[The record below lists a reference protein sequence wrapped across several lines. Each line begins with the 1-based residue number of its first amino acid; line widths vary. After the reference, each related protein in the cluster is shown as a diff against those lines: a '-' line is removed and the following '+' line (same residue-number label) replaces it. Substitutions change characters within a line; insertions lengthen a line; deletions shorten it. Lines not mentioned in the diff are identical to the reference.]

1 MALPMLLALL
11 FLLDKPAIAA
21 WTQPKGEG
29 LAILTFGH
37 YVAEEAF
44 DRAGER
50 HKMARF
56 AKQELRAYMVYGLTD
71 RLTLGIEPTLRRV
84 RTAYAP
90 PQSGWAEGD
99 LFARYLLW
107 QGGEAVLSAQ
117 ALVKIPSSDER
128 LTEPG
133 RETRDIDT
141 EGRVLFGSNLTLFGL
156 PGFGVAE
163 AAFRRRFGAA
173 ADEMRADLT
182 LGLRPWP
189 RWTLLAQ
196 SFNIVSMRNAQT
208 PEAPDFDQYKA
219 QGSVVYDLTTRIGLQ
234 AGAFTE
240 YAGRNVGAGHS
251 VFLALWLR
259 F

>member
-1 MALPMLLALL
+1 MLLALA
-11 FLLDKPAIAA
+11 FVPDRPAFAA

-29 LAILTFGH
+29 LSILTFNH

-44 DRAGER
+44 DRESER
-50 HKMARF
+50 HDMARF
-56 AKQELRAYMVYGLTD
+56 AKQEMRAYMVYGLTD

-84 RTAYAP
+84 HTAYAP
-90 PQSGWAEGD
+90 PESGWAEGD
-99 LFARYLLW
+99 LFARYRLW
-107 QGGEAVLSAQ
+107 QGNEAVLSAQ
-117 ALVKIPSSDER
+117 GLVKFPSSDER

-133 RETRDIDT
+133 RETRDIDV
-141 EGRVLFGSNLTLFGL
+141 EGRVLFGSNLALFGL

-163 AAFRRRFGAA
+163 AAYRRRFGAA
-173 ADEMRADLT
+173 ADEMRTDLT
-182 LGLRPWP
+182 LGLRPWR
-189 RWTLLAQ
+189 RWMLLAQ
-196 SFNIVSMRNAQT
+196 SFNVISMRNAET

-219 QGSVVYDLTTRIGLQ
+219 QGSVVYELTPRIGLQ

-251 VFLALWLR
+251 AFLALWLR